1 MKFETEQELFNHIVA
16 HAASMPGPSVNQES
30 GCVYRSP
37 TGNKCLVGAC
47 ISDEDYCLEMEISG
61 GVGGLI
67 RFGLLPSGL
76 EKYRSLLYYCQ
87 VAHDNLAKLYLAHQ
101 DKNRFSAE
109 LLEKL
114 RTVAK
119 DFNLDFVLPNEGDK

>member
-16 HAASMPGPSVNQES
+16 HAASMDGPAVDGYNDNQ
-30 GCVYRSP
+30 CVYRSP
-37 TGNKCLVGAC
+37 AGNKCLVGAC
-47 ISDEDYCLEMEISG
+47 ISDGEYGSWME
-61 GVGGLI
+61 
-67 RFGLLPSGL
+67 GLLVGDLISQFPEL
-76 EKYRSLLYYCQ
+76 IPYYDILGSCQ
-87 VAHDNLAKLYLAHQ
+87 GAHDSLAKLYLAHQ

-119 DFNLDFVLPNEGDK
+119 EFNLDFVLPNEGDK